1 MNFYRTRSRAEA
13 RNRVISAGYEIV
25 SNRGFD
31 NLNRQKLAL
40 VAKVSEGDIAQ
51 IFPSDDDLR
60 QQLQSELDATII
72 RFGDYELGKLPNN
85 ASPLDKLKTIGRAYF
100 SFSQEAPD
108 VFGAFISTP
117 FHTHFPKDFEEDFN
131 ALNMR
136 PTITRVLGYVR
147 DMIIELD
154 GPRDADYLVKIG
166 LASYAAIH
174 GITHLCTFGI
184 CRFLSP
190 VAKKQLLQGSLESLT
205 SGIIRSIKS
214 GGAEV
219 IEPTKLGGDIPF
231 NAVPKAPEFPRGNDD
246 EKQVAMYRGLIDL
259 VWDYDQ
265 AHVDLPTVAEYAGLS
280 KTDVLRLAD
289 GSDKL
294 LKEVEDYLDNQDQG
308 FIGAQCFSLPGGS
321 NAFSYLKAAGFGY
334 VTFAM
339 HDPIGWNVLIE
350 IASGAIVPADFEN
363 FDQSERMG
371 VAYTFLM
378 ELTKKAI
385 ENSDTPRQAW
395 ILYSHVFS
403 AWASAHGL
411 AHLFS
416 TGPLKDM
423 SEDTKLELLSPV
435 FDIVVQG
442 LLGTLNIESTGELK
456 E

>member
-1 MNFYRTRSRAEA
+1 MNFYRARSQAEA
-13 RNRVISAGYEIV
+13 RNRIISAGYEIV
-25 SNRGFD
+25 SNRGFE

-40 VAKVSEGDIAQ
+40 VAKMSEEDIAE

-60 QQLQSELDATII
+60 QELQSELDATII
-72 RFGDYELGKLPNN
+72 RFGDYELGKLPTN
-85 ASPLDKLKTIGRAYF
+85 ASPLDKLKAISRAYF

-108 VFGAFISTP
+108 VFGAYISTP
-117 FHTHFPKDFEEDFN
+117 FHAHFPTDFDEDFD
-131 ALNMR
+131 ALSMR
-136 PTITRVLGYVR
+136 PTITRALGYIR
-147 DMIIELD
+147 EMIIELD
-154 GPRDADYLVKIG
+154 GPRDADFLVKIG
-166 LASYAAIH
+166 LAAYAAIH

-184 CRFLSP
+184 CRLLSP
-190 VAKKQLLQGSLESLT
+190 VAKKQLLQGSLDSLT

-214 GGAEV
+214 GGAEQ
-219 IEPTKLGGDIPF
+219 IEPTSLGGDIPF
-231 NAVPKAPEFPRGNDD
+231 NAVPKAPEFPRGNDE

-259 VWDYDQ
+259 VWDFDQ
-265 AHVDLPTVAEYAGLS
+265 APVDLPTVAEYAGLS

-294 LKEVEDYLDNQDQG
+294 IKEVEDYLDNQDLG

-334 VTFAM
+334 VAFAM
-339 HDPIGWNVLIE
+339 HDPVGWNVLIE
-350 IASGAIVPADFEN
+350 IASGAIVPTDFEN

-371 VAYTFLM
+371 VAYSFLM

-385 ENSDTPRQAW
+385 ENSNNPRQAW
-395 ILYSHVFS
+395 ILYSQVFS

-416 TGPLKDM
+416 TGPLKEMD
-423 SEDTKLELLSPV
+423 EETKLGLLSPV
-435 FDIVVQG
+435 FDIVIQG
-442 LLGTLNIESTGELK
+442 LLSTLNIDSTGELK